1 MQPIIDLARA
11 TQANFVLIG
20 QLLQGWKKSGVD
32 FANNLKYDKTDFG
45 PIKNLIGELRESKE
59 VDNEFCMAVVDLYE
73 TAVKVDS
80 LKTSAAGYSLLSY
93 LEMAKSLKETWDVKR
108 DKLELLQR
116 RRLDKMQEELDVTR
130 DKVELLQRRNVDEM
144 KNSTPT
150 MTCGYCFKTG
160 VNPEASRCPFC
171 QGELVAQSLRG
182 RHSTY
187 KSIGMV
193 WTLICCLMILVGLP
207 SCMNMAH
214 EESVSIAFKT
224 GMVGWFFI
232 LPGIILWAA
241 Y

>member
-11 TQANFVLIG
+11 TQANLFQIA
-20 QLLQGWKKSGVD
+20 QLAQVWKKSGGD
-32 FANNLKYDKTDFG
+32 FPNNLKYDKTDFG
-45 PIKNLIGELRESKE
+45 PIKKFIGDLRESKD

-80 LKTSAAGYSLLSY
+80 LKTSAVGYSLLTY
-93 LEMAKSLKETWDVKR
+93 LQMAQSLAEIWVVKR

-116 RRLDKMQEELDVTR
+116 RRLDKLQEELDVTK
-130 DKVELLQRRNVDEM
+130 DKVELLQRRNVDQM

-160 VNPEASRCPFC
+160 VDPEASRCPFC
-171 QGELVAQSLRG
+171 QGELVPKSLRG

-187 KSIGMV
+187 KQIGMV
-193 WTLICCLMILVGLP
+193 WTMVCCLMIIVGLP
-207 SCMNMAH
+207 SCANAAN
-214 EESVSIAFKT
+214 EESVSIAFKM
-224 GMVGWFFI
+224 GMVGWLFI